1 MLGNSTA
8 QLTIPRFQGANIIIF
23 LKLSALFIL
32 FRKNL
37 FLSTTTMHN
46 ATMHNAQCII
56 RLRLLKNPNKFGF
69 SLGLHYVDACGIE
82 IRRRLGKI
90 QINLV
95 FHSAC
100 TNFAY

>member
-46 ATMHNAQCII
+46 AQCII
-56 RLRLLKNPNKFGF
+56 RRRLLKNPNKFGF

-82 IRRRLGKI
+82 IRRRLLKNPNKFGFS
-90 QINLV
+90 LGL
-95 FHSAC
+95 H
-100 TNFAY
+100 